1 MDRPR
6 FVRYLYNR
14 WVFLLIGLMGLGNI
28 ALLLYRFFVL
38 GVLNYAPE
46 HILAGVFSLV
56 TCVLA
61 LGIFVD
67 LSLKNPGRDRP

>member
-1 MDRPR
+1 MQRPR

-14 WVFLLIGLMGLGNI
+14 WVFLLIGLTGLGNI
-28 ALLLYRFFVL
+28 ILLLYRFFVL
-38 GVLNYAPE
+38 GFLSFALE
-46 HILAGVFSLV
+46 HIVAGVFSLV

-67 LSLKNPGRDRP
+67 LSMKSPGKDKH

>member
-1 MDRPR
+1 MQRPR

-14 WVFLLIGLMGLGNI
+14 WVFLLIGLTGLGNI
-28 ALLLYRFFVL
+28 ILLAYRFFVL
-38 GVLNYAPE
+38 GFLSYAPE

-56 TCVLA
+56 TCVLS

-67 LSLKNPGRDRP
+67 LSLKSPGRDKH

>member
-6 FVRYLYNR
+6 FVRFLYNR
-14 WVFLLIGLMGLGNI
+14 WVFLVIGLTGLGNI
-28 ALLLYRFFVL
+28 ALLLYRFLVRGYFS
-38 GVLNYAPE
+38 YAPE
-46 HILAGVFSLV
+46 HLLAGAFSLV

-67 LSLKNPGRDRP
+67 LSLKSPGRDHR

>member
-1 MDRPR
+1 MQRPR

-14 WVFLLIGLMGLGNI
+14 WVFLLIGLTGLGNI
-28 ALLLYRFFVL
+28 ILLAYRFFVL
-38 GVLNYAPE
+38 GFLSYAPE

-61 LGIFVD
+61 FGIFVD
-67 LSLKNPGRDRP
+67 LSLKSPGRDKH